1 MNTASKGYAGC
12 MSTADNDPANKDD
25 EIVWMTTQEAAR
37 RMGITPRT
45 LYRFI
50 DDGGIRAY
58 KMGRVF
64 RVQKADVDAYIAN
77 AVIEPGSLRHLLTDR
92 TRASAISGDDT

>member
-1 MNTASKGYAGC
+1 
-12 MSTADNDPANKDD
+12 MSTRSGHYAWDMSAADKNPADQDD

-50 DDGGIRAY
+50 DEGGIRAY

-64 RVQKADVDAYIAN
+64 RVQKADVDAYIAG

>member
-1 MNTASKGYAGC
+1 VSNTEQ
-12 MSTADNDPANKDD
+12 ND

-37 RMGITPRT
+37 RMGVTPRT

-50 DDGGIRAY
+50 DEGGIPAY

-77 AVIEPGSLRHLLTDR
+77 ALIEPGSLGHLLAER
-92 TRASAISGDDT
+92 KSASATTADDT

>member
-1 MNTASKGYAGC
+1 MRYAGQV
-12 MSTADNDPANKDD
+12 STPDSND

-37 RMGITPRT
+37 RMGVTPRT

-50 DDGGIRAY
+50 DDGGIPAY

-64 RVQKADVDAYIAN
+64 RVKKSDVDAYIESVA
-77 AVIEPGSLRHLLTDR
+77 IKPGSLSHLLAER
-92 TRASAISGDDT
+92 VNSSASESKDT